1 MTGSPGLGNGDSS
14 TGAKH
19 PSILREGAEK
29 RASTDKLRRM
39 AIRNSYRSG
48 KGTVIGTATG
58 GSKAQ
63 SPAQSLRSHSSSDCH
78 KLQRAFSASR
88 TSLLET
94 DHHPAPR
101 SAPMWRSSSYS
112 CLSARSV
119 AGSPAPTSIRPP
131 RRSLHPSSSDRV
143 APTPPLAPCSTT
155 TLDFHRH
162 PNQSPRAPR
171 TWRCGTPRGNNPHP
185 VGLVFQSPYNQHNKA
200 FEIWNPDIGLI
211 ESRFPQMFRHI
222 DTTNFTCGKI
232 KPYAPGRGN
241 QPGIHYSTASAYR
254 QYYQSPQAS
263 RGYDTMMPTT
273 RFGSSPPHC
282 RYPTVGIVPNVMSPR
297 GVAMG
302 KRIKLHP
309 PRGKKVESL
318 V

>member
-1 MTGSPGLGNGDSS
+1 MSLLSAHFS
-14 TGAKH
+14 QY
-19 PSILREGAEK
+19 S
-29 RASTDKLRRM
+29 
-39 AIRNSYRSG
+39 
-48 KGTVIGTATG
+48 GTVIGTATG

-185 VGLVFQSPYNQHNKA
+185 VGLVFQSPYNQHNKVTVSYLVTCA
-200 FEIWNPDIGLI
+200 AYKILI
-211 ESRFPQMFRHI
+211 LYLIQNHVIVLRW
-222 DTTNFTCGKI
+222 
-232 KPYAPGRGN
+232 
-241 QPGIHYSTASAYR
+241 
-254 QYYQSPQAS
+254 
-263 RGYDTMMPTT
+263 
-273 RFGSSPPHC
+273 
-282 RYPTVGIVPNVMSPR
+282 GIVIYRLAILLTARNLII
-297 GVAMG
+297 ANHC
-302 KRIKLHP
+302 L
-309 PRGKKVESL
+309 
-318 V
+318 